1 MGEIRLVGTA
11 HVSEKSVEE
20 VRAAIEE
27 FAPDIVGV
35 ELDAGRYAALRKEQA
50 PPKVDDI
57 LKSGNFSQ
65 LLFQWTLAYLQR
77 KIGMDVGVEP
87 GAEMV
92 AAIEE
97 VETRGLP
104 LALIDRDIRLTL
116 TRFWQGMTLWEK
128 MKMVYALAVS
138 LGGTDDQ
145 ELDIDALTRQDV
157 VAVALEEFRK
167 FSPNGARALI
177 DERDAYLARRL
188 INLSQRYDRVMAV
201 IGAGHVQ
208 GVGRYLA
215 APNLLPSDAELTA
228 APKKYPWGKILG
240 GIVVM
245 IFALLIIS
253 IAFSGVGTSVLVWAI
268 LYWVLIHG
276 VLAAVFTLVAG
287 GHPLSAA
294 TAFAVAWATSLN
306 PLVAAGWFA
315 ALVEAKIR
323 KPSAADFHKIM
334 DSETFSEMR
343 KVPIFRVVLVAALA
357 NVGSTIGTISYFV
370 FISPILGIDP
380 TVIIP
385 QGFANF
391 IDWLGSLLPF

>member
-1 MGEIRLVGTA
+1 MGEIKLVGTA

-50 PPKVDDI
+50 PPKVDDV
-57 LKSGNFSQ
+57 LKGGNFSQ

-97 VETRGLP
+97 VERRGIP

-116 TRFWQGMTLWEK
+116 ARFWQGMTLWEK
-128 MKMVYALAVS
+128 VKMVYALAVS
-138 LGGTDDQ
+138 LGGTDEQ

-157 VAVALEEFRK
+157 VALALEEFRK

-188 INLSQRYDRVMAV
+188 IDLSRRYDRVMAV
-201 IGAGHVQ
+201 IGAGHVR
-208 GVGRYLA
+208 GVERYLA
-215 APNLLPSDAELTA
+215 APDLLPSDAELTA
-228 APKKYPWGKILG
+228 APKTYPWGKVLG
-240 GIVVM
+240 GIVVV

-268 LYWVLIHG
+268 LYWVIIHG

-294 TAFAVAWATSLN
+294 TAFAIAWATSLN

-323 KPSAADFHKIM
+323 KPSAADFQKIM

-357 NVGSTIGTISYFV
+357 NVGSTLGTIAYFM